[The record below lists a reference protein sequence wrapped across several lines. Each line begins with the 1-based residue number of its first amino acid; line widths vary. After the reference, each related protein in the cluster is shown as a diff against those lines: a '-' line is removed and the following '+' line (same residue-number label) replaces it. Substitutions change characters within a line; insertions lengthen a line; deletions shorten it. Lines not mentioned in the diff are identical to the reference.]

1 MHGNQFDMR
10 VIDPVAF
17 KNASDP
23 CNYKFCPQ
31 QARHLFRCATNRFKI
46 HIVQTKNVTLEM
58 SFWRYNG
65 KAEGIGVWRKERNM
79 RL

>member
-1 MHGNQFDMR
+1 MR

-23 CNYKFCPQ
+23 CNYKLCPQ

-46 HIVQTKNVTLEM
+46 HIVQTKNVTSEM
-58 SFWRYNG
+58 GFWRYNG
-65 KAEGIGVWRKERNM
+65 KAKGVRVWRKERHIGV
-79 RL
+79 